1 MEPIKDAA
9 ERVGGNATF
18 KCKVP
23 YEGAPVEWFHNGKR
37 IYPEKD
43 PSKFEVVSDGLFK
56 TLIIKNLQENEQGKL
71 GVKIGESMCQANLQI
86 SGTQQIQPSILI

>member
-1 MEPIKDAA
+1 M
-9 ERVGGNATF
+9 
-18 KCKVP
+18 
-23 YEGAPVEWFHNGKR
+23 EWFHNGKR

-86 SGTQQIQPSILI
+86 SGTQQI